1 MSTEADGQFKEAVT
15 GATKRK
21 RSGGLSKDDQQYILN
36 MLDEYL
42 DHKGVDRKTAY
53 YVCFRLSFC
62 LFIHYTF
69 LFLDDLW
76 NFDV

>member
-1 MSTEADGQFKEAVT
+1 MSTEIDGQFKEAVT

-53 YVCFRLSFC
+53 YVCSRL
-62 LFIHYTF
+62 LF
-69 LFLDDLW
+69 
-76 NFDV
+76 